1 MLGNHL
7 ATLTGLGPNLLEGE
21 KESVGRL
28 TIEMIRTFLPAQLNP
43 SYPIANGEASLKARI
58 TYFIEQNL
66 DDEMLNNQVIFRKF
80 GLSRASLYRQFSS
93 RGGVAN
99 YIRGRRLEKV
109 MAEITG
115 GNREPI
121 HVIARRFGFSNEA
134 TFGRAFKT
142 RYKLS
147 PTMARREAERCRS
160 TAGIGE
166 RSAAAMS
173 AEGQSAAN
181 MPGHSVLAEKTD

>member
-1 MLGNHL
+1 M
-7 ATLTGLGPNLLEGE
+7 GPNLLEGE

-28 TIEMIRTFLPAQLNP
+28 TIEMIRTLLPAQLNP
-43 SYPIANGEASLKARI
+43 SYPIANAKASLKARI

-66 DDEMLNNQVIFRKF
+66 GDEMLDNHVISQKF

-99 YIRGRRLEKV
+99 YIRGRRLEKG

-134 TFGRAFKT
+134 TCGRAFKT

-160 TAGIGE
+160 TGGVWE
-166 RSAAAMS
+166 RSAATMS
-173 AEGQSAAN
+173 AEAPPAAD
-181 MPGHSVLAEKTD
+181 MPGHSVLAEKPD